1 MELSNILET
10 RASLEAALHV
20 DASRL
25 LICYGFVRLCSGDCS
40 CERLLRLNDSGA
52 ALMVLGNNF
61 ILSVVEKLL
70 TKSHNN
76 RSTVRSPVDGLRHR
90 YARRFLSTA
99 ATCVPLILETI
110 LMGLTLKVFM
120 EKIAPETFR
129 PRFHNAFIT
138 FTVDFLMPMKE

>member
-1 MELSNILET
+1 
-10 RASLEAALHV
+10 
-20 DASRL
+20 
-25 LICYGFVRLCSGDCS
+25 
-40 CERLLRLNDSGA
+40 
-52 ALMVLGNNF
+52 MVLGNNF

-70 TKSHNN
+70 TKSHSN